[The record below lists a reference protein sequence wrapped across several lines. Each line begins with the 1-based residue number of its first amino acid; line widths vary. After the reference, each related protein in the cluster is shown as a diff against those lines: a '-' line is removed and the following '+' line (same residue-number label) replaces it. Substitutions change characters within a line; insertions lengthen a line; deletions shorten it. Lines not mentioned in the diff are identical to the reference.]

1 MIILPVNFQDYS
13 RDIIQHFPDFLVTET
28 FLNEV
33 FQKIFLKNK
42 LGNCETQ
49 KTAANVQTH
58 MVS

>member
-33 FQKIFLKNK
+33 HFRVSEDFSEEQVGK
-42 LGNCETQ
+42 L
-49 KTAANVQTH
+49 
-58 MVS
+58 